1 MFCKESVRYF
11 GVETK
16 RFIRGDSIVL
26 IYMFVL
32 EQEEFSFIEVPIT
45 VNISRFIKTI
55 SGIPT
60 SDVYTVIR
68 NLDNL
73 GVII

>member
-1 MFCKESVRYF
+1 MFYKESVRYF
-11 GVETK
+11 GVKTK
-16 RFIRGDSIVL
+16 RFIRVDSIVL

>member
-1 MFCKESVRYF
+1 MFSKESVRYF
-11 GVETK
+11 CVKTK
-16 RFIRGDSIVL
+16 IFIRGDSIVL

>member
-11 GVETK
+11 GVKTK

-55 SGIPT
+55 SEIPT
-60 SDVYTVIR
+60 SDVYTAIR

>member
-1 MFCKESVRYF
+1 MFYKESVQYF
-11 GVETK
+11 GVKTK
-16 RFIRGDSIVL
+16 GFIIGDSIVL

>member
-11 GVETK
+11 GVKTK
-16 RFIRGDSIVL
+16 RFISGDFIVL

-32 EQEEFSFIEVPIT
+32 EQEEFSFIKVPIT